1 LTDGKLGNFILMI
14 GMMLVGFSIVY
25 TGIAYLFGSYPGV
38 PTFGFLIVIAVGIA
52 ISIAGA
58 LLARHYL

>member
-1 LTDGKLGNFILMI
+1 MI

-38 PTFGFLIVIAVGIA
+38 PTFLFLIVIAVGIA

-58 LLARHYL
+58 LLAKHYL